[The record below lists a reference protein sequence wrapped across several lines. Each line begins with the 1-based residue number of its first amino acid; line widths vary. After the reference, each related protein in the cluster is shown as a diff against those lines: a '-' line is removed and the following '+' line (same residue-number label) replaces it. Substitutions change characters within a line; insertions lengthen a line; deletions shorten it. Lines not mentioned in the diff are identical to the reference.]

1 MKEIKTGIYQI
12 RNTVNGKRY
21 IGSAI
26 NIYNRWAT
34 HKKFLNKGRH
44 HNTPLQR
51 AWDKYGKDAFVFEL
65 IEDCEKSRLINR
77 EQYYFDVRKPE
88 YNISPTAGSCL
99 GIKFTDEHRQKLRL
113 AKLGCVLSEEHKE
126 NISKGLNA
134 SDSFRTFNKKPK
146 SAKTKKKIS
155 ETLKGRKLPLE
166 TRIKMSAG
174 QMGRKAWNKGKKISL
189 ETRLKIKMSW
199 IRRKNNVS

>member
-1 MKEIKTGIYQI
+1 MA
-12 RNTVNGKRY
+12 
-21 IGSAI
+21 S
-26 NIYNRWAT
+26 
-34 HKKFLNKGRH
+34 
-44 HNTPLQR
+44 
-51 AWDKYGKDAFVFEL
+51 
-65 IEDCEKSRLINR
+65 
-77 EQYYFDVRKPE
+77 
-88 YNISPTAGSCL
+88 
-99 GIKFTDEHRQKLRL
+99 
-113 AKLGCVLSEEHKE
+113 VLSEEHKE